1 MALAQSSMVEQ
12 ALKAAHPGLRTVI
25 LPIKTSGDWVPAQG
39 ETLLAESA
47 GGKAQFAREIEEAL
61 LAGKADI
68 GVHSSKDM
76 DSHLPDGLVMDVF
89 LPREDAR
96 DVLFVN
102 EAARDEGRLWG
113 LAMDAVVGT
122 ASARRAAFLRHRR
135 PDLQAVPLRGNVQT
149 RLDKLAAGQVQATLL
164 AAAGLK
170 RLGVEITGQFLEVSD
185 MVPAA
190 GQGAVGIEYAASNR
204 ALRDLLLAI
213 HHPETGLR
221 VAAERA
227 AVKALGGTC
236 RSPIG
241 VHAVLEGGRMTLHG
255 AVADE
260 EGEAYRQTQVAKA
273 VGDLVEAAEL
283 GRALAAELQG

>member
-1 MALAQSSMVEQ
+1 MVER
-12 ALKAAHPGLRTVI
+12 ALQAAHPGLRTVI
-25 LPIKTSGDWVPAQG
+25 VPIRTTGDWVPAQG

-76 DSHLPDGLVMDVF
+76 DSHLPEGLVMDVF

-96 DVLFVN
+96 DVLFVS
-102 EAARDEGRLWG
+102 EDARDEGRLWG
-113 LAMDAVVGT
+113 LAMGAVIGT

-135 PDLQAVPLRGNVQT
+135 PDLKAVPLRGNVQT
-149 RLDKLAAGQVQATLL
+149 RLSKLAAGQVQATLL

-170 RLGVEITGQFLEVSD
+170 RLRMEIEGRFLEVGD

-190 GQGAVGIEYAASNR
+190 GQGAVGIEYAGGNQ
-204 ALRDLLLAI
+204 ALHEMLAAI
-213 HHPETGLR
+213 HHAETGLR

-227 AVKALGGTC
+227 AVKALGGSC

-260 EGEAYRQTQVAKA
+260 DGGAYRQTQKAALVA
-273 VGDLVEAAEL
+273 GLDEAEAL
-283 GRALAAELQG
+283 GRALAADLQQ